1 MDTTRRGFVG
11 GASALALLSGSSAAF
26 AQKKYD
32 DGASDTEIKIGN
44 TNPYSGPAS
53 SYAAIAKTI
62 DAYFKSINDSGGV
75 NGRKIKF
82 ISLDD
87 GYSPPKTVE
96 MVRQLVEQD
105 KIFALFQ
112 SLGTPC
118 NTAIHKYMNQKKVPQ
133 LYVAT
138 GASKWGDPKNFPWT
152 MGFQPDYHTEGVIY
166 AKHALANVKDAKIAV
181 LHQNDDYG
189 RDYLGGFK
197 EGLGKEEGRI
207 VKIVTYEATDPT
219 VDSQIIQLKDSG
231 ANVFFNVS
239 APKAAA
245 QGIRKAAE
253 IDWKPTHYL
262 NNVSAS
268 VAAVM
273 KPAGYDNAQ
282 GVITA
287 AYIMD
292 ATDKQWD
299 DNAEMKAW
307 RAWMDKNM
315 PSANKADANHI
326 YGYSVAALMTE
337 TLKRCGDDLTR
348 ANLMKQA
355 ASFQKFRIPAAAAG
369 HHRQHEPDGLLSDPG
384 GPASALQGRDLGAV
398 RRCHARREQLIRM
411 AHDGKGRRQAAFSL
425 SNCADFRVATL
436 KSCIPPGGF
445 FSFHAP

>member
-1 MDTTRRGFVG
+1 VG
-11 GASALALLSGSSAAF
+11 GASALALVSGSAAAF

-32 DGASDTEIKIGN
+32 DGVTDTEIKIGN

-53 SYAAIAKTI
+53 AYAQIAKTI
-62 DAYFKSINDSGGV
+62 DAYFKSVNDAGGI

-87 GYSPPKTVE
+87 AYSPPKTVE
-96 MVRQLVEQD
+96 IVRQLVEQE

-112 SLGTPC
+112 PLGTPC

-152 MGFQPDYHTEGVIY
+152 MGFQPDYHTEAVIY
-166 AKHALANVKDAKIAV
+166 AKHILANVKDPKIAV

-197 EGLGKEEGRI
+197 QGLGKDVGKI

-231 ANVFFNVS
+231 ANVFFNVT
-239 APKAAA
+239 APKASA
-245 QGIRKAAE
+245 QAIRKAAD

-262 NNVSAS
+262 NNISAS

-282 GVITA
+282 GIITA

-299 DNAEMKAW
+299 DNEEMKAW

-315 PSANKADANHI
+315 PQANKADVNHI

-337 TLKRCGDDLTR
+337 TLKRCGGDMTR

-355 ASFQKFRIPAAAAG
+355 ASFQKYRLP
-369 HHRQHEPDGLLSDPG
+369 LLLPG
-384 GPASALQGRDLGAV
+384 ITVTTGPTDFYPIQAVQLQRFKGETWELFGEV
-398 RRCHARREQLIRM
+398 MHAE
-411 AHDGKGRRQAAFSL
+411 S
-425 SNCADFRVATL
+425 T
-436 KSCIPPGGF
+436 
-445 FSFHAP
+445 